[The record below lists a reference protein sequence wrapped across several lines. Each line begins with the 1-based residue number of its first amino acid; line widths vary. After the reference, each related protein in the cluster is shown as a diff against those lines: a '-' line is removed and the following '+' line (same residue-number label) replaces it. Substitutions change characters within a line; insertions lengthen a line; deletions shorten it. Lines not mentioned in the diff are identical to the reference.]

1 MSQIHRTDEISNM
14 SIRFS
19 CFVYEQTSKH
29 EPCKQAEQEKKLKN
43 DIVRYLHPGVCI
55 ACFRR
60 KATLAENRKVSTWYP
75 QGKDSQEQVNIY
87 NGVTFKS
94 LDEAILSMELKT
106 KNIKNSP
113 EDKLTLSIETSFCA
127 EVWTSS
133 DFCFC
138 FDLPSRFRARSAASF
153 A

>member
-1 MSQIHRTDEISNM
+1 MKHQTWAL
-14 SIRFS
+14 FP
-19 CFVYEQTSKH
+19 CFVYEQILNH
-29 EPCKQAEQEKKLKN
+29 EPCKQAEQKERKLKKG
-43 DIVRYLHPGVCI
+43 IFRYLHPGVCI
-55 ACFRR
+55 ACFRG

-75 QGKDSQEQVNIY
+75 QGKDSQERVNIF

-94 LDEAILSMELKT
+94 LDEAILSMELKP
-106 KNIKNSP
+106 KNIKNAPS
-113 EDKLTLSIETSFCA
+113 DNLTLSIETSFCA
-127 EVWTSS
+127 EVSTSS